1 MIRTVLDGIAY
12 GVSFQFL
19 GRFIYSLFVDAATAQ
34 TGKIITDLDHQ
45 TGLPDSETRHLNR
58 QLSYAYNGAWFLIA
72 PTKLGT
78 I

>member
-12 GVSFQFL
+12 GVSFQFW

-34 TGKIITDLDHQ
+34 KAEIITDLDHQ
-45 TGLPDSETRHLNR
+45 TGLPGPEIRHLNR
-58 QLSYAYNGAWFLIA
+58 WLSYAYNGAWFLTA

>member
-34 TGKIITDLDHQ
+34 TGKIIT
-45 TGLPDSETRHLNR
+45 GPGPP
-58 QLSYAYNGAWFLIA
+58 NGIA
-72 PTKLGT
+72 GF
-78 I
+78 